1 VLVEGLN
8 FILGLV
14 GLALFV
20 AKVVAFIDSL
30 RHPEGAYP
38 AAGKQTKTLWVV
50 LLGASAALQFF
61 LSPGPALLSSPIGL
75 FSIAGT
81 VVTGIYFVDVRPAV
95 RQYGGRGGSSSQGP
109 YGPW

>member
-1 VLVEGLN
+1 MLVEG
-8 FILGLV
+8 FYSVLGLV

-20 AKVVAFIDSL
+20 AKAVAFVDSL
-30 RHPEGAYP
+30 RHPERAYP

-61 LSPGPALLSSPIGL
+61 FNFPIGL

-81 VVTGIYFVDVRPAV
+81 VVTAIYFVDVRPAV
-95 RQYGGRGGSSSQGP
+95 RQVGRGGQSGP

>member
-1 VLVEGLN
+1 M
-8 FILGLV
+8 LV
-14 GLALFV
+14 GGFFSVLGILALLIFV

-30 RHPEGAYP
+30 RHPEAAYP

-61 LSPGPALLSSPIGL
+61 FDRYSPVGL
-75 FSIAGT
+75 FSVLGT
-81 VVTGIYFVDVRPAV
+81 IITVIYFVDVRPAV
-95 RQYGGRGGSSSQGP
+95 KQIGGRGGSAGDGP